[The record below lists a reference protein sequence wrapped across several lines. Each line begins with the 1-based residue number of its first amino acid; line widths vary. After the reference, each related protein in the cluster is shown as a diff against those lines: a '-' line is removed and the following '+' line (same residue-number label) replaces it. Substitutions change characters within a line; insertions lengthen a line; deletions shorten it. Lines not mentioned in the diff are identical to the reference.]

1 MRVDT
6 DRYNRAWEFAKAAH
20 GDQKRKYTGEP
31 YWTHLVRVAEMVADT
46 HGCTM
51 EMVEAAL
58 LHDVLEDTHVTEYT
72 LRTMFSPLVAH
83 YVLEL
88 TDPDLSFGNRAARKA
103 ATVERLRDAPV
114 AVKTIKLADLLDNGP
129 SIKEHDPKFYKV
141 FLAEKTKLIE
151 ALKGG
156 DPILYERAMAMTLQ
170 ISARG
175 IDNAPG

>member
-1 MRVDT
+1 MDT
-6 DRYNRAWEFAKAAH
+6 ERYQRALDFAKAAH

-31 YWTHLVRVAEMVADT
+31 YWTHLVRVAEMVAGT
-46 HGCTM
+46 NACTT

-72 LRTMFSPLVAH
+72 LRTMFSPLVAF

-103 ATVERLRDAPV
+103 ATVERLREAPV
-114 AVKTIKLADLLDNGP
+114 SVKTIKLADLLDNGP
-129 SIKEHDPKFYKV
+129 SIKEHDPQFYKV
-141 FLAEKTKLIE
+141 FLAEKAKLVE

-156 DPILYERAMAMTLQ
+156 DPLLHERAMAMTLQ
-170 ISARG
+170 ISAKG
-175 IDNAPG
+175 IDNCPG